1 MRRSKSVLN
10 DEMNNNYN
18 LENNEEQNQANK
30 PKPINISK
38 IYGISQNSRKLRKI
52 EEELD
57 QFDPDSL
64 MIRVDPT
71 IHSTKT
77 IKQIQ
82 FYYYNIKNEINKY
95 ISQEKLEESLKKKI
109 NKIPKQI
116 ELLVHPP
123 KVSTIP
129 PNDNNN
135 EKNANN
141 NNDNSKQKNAENDMG
156 TNDKDIQKE
165 NKPVID
171 YHYKLKNLETEI
183 GHSYQKYNTI
193 KSKNN
198 KLLIQLEEMRKE
210 NLFYMNKL
218 SELKK
223 ELKEKEKY
231 YNETKSKV
239 EENIN
244 KNNQN
249 DSLTEIIEKQAIL
262 NKKTQEMTDNI
273 LDSNSEYIEKMAK
286 NKYLDFQKKELEELI
301 KNLEKKRNKEHQ
313 DFNDKIKD
321 EYNKIKDYQK
331 ESKILNELDKD
342 KMNSL
347 EELFNEILEETKTQ
361 NSIQLIEHLSRTREE
376 NISFKSSVE
385 TLYEYVEKLQEE
397 VNTLEYIISFCEEKM
412 KNKIKLGEN
421 DIKNVDDIN
430 KASNLYIKLQYHV
443 IKVLYKQYTDKL
455 FEILKMYN
463 IDMSQKYL
471 FKSENIN
478 AFIEF
483 TVDLQEKL
491 KKIADKIKIEAGS
504 SGSKN
509 FFDFN
514 KWNNK
519 WDRIN
524 MAKDEVIKDYYN
536 NFGKGLKFNKKNIK
550 SLVDAYLSKESK
562 KTPSNKK

>member
-18 LENNEEQNQANK
+18 LENNEEQNQTNK

-385 TLYEYVEKLQEE
+385 TLYEYVEKLQDE

-504 SGSKN
+504 PGSKN

>member
-1 MRRSKSVLN
+1 MRRSKSVLALKKEN
-10 DEMNNNYN
+10 DNQ
-18 LENNEEQNQANK
+18 LENNEEETQTGK
-30 PKPINISK
+30 LIDINK
-38 IYGISQNSRKLRKI
+38 IYGKNSYSRKLKKI
-52 EEELD
+52 EDELN

-64 MIRVDPT
+64 MLKVDPT

-82 FYYYNIKNEINKY
+82 FYYNNIKKGINNY
-95 ISQEKLEESLKKKI
+95 INQEKLEESLKKKI

-129 PNDNNN
+129 QNDNNN
-135 EKNANN
+135 SKAKNSGEAG
-141 NNDNSKQKNAENDMG
+141 DM
-156 TNDKDIQKE
+156 QKE

-223 ELKEKEKY
+223 ELKEKEKH

-244 KNNQN
+244 KNNENESLN
-249 DSLTEIIEKQAIL
+249 DIIEKQTLL
-262 NKKTQEMTDNI
+262 NKKTQEMTDHI

-286 NKYLDFQKKELEELI
+286 NKFLDFQRKELEELI
-301 KNLEKKRNKEHQ
+301 KNLEQKRKEEHEE
-313 DFNDKIKD
+313 FNNKIKD
-321 EYNKIKDYQK
+321 EYNKIKDYKK
-331 ESKILNELDKD
+331 ESKILNELDKE
-342 KMNSL
+342 KMNNL

-376 NISFKSSVE
+376 NISFKSSVDS
-385 TLYEYVEKLQEE
+385 LYEYVEQLQEE
-397 VNTLEYIISFCEEKM
+397 VNTLEYIISFCEEEM

-430 KASNLYIKLQYHV
+430 KASSLYIKLQYHV

-463 IDMSQKYL
+463 VDLNDKYL

-504 SGSKN
+504 AISKN
-509 FFDFN
+509 YFDFN

-519 WDRIN
+519 WDKIN
-524 MAKDEVIKDYYN
+524 MAKDEVIKEYN
-536 NFGKGLKFNKKNIK
+536 NTFGKGLKFNKKNIK
-550 SLVDAYLSKESK
+550 SLVDGYLIKDK

>member
-1 MRRSKSVLN
+1 MRRSKSVLATTKNYNSQSHIEN
-10 DEMNNNYN
+10 DEEENQTYKVNTMNTID
-18 LENNEEQNQANK
+18 LNK
-30 PKPINISK
+30 L
-38 IYGISQNSRKLRKI
+38 YGKTPYSRKLKKI
-52 EEELD
+52 EDELN

-64 MIRVDPT
+64 MLKVDPT

-82 FYYYNIKNEINKY
+82 FYYNNIKIEIKNY
-95 ISQEKLEESLKKKI
+95 LNQEKLEESLKKKI

-123 KVSTIP
+123 KVSTITQG
-129 PNDNNN
+129 DS
-135 EKNANN
+135 NN
-141 NNDNSKQKNAENDMG
+141 NNNNSSKAKNTGNDSG
-156 TNDKDIQKE
+156 QDVQKE

-223 ELKEKEKY
+223 ELKEKEKH

-239 EENIN
+239 EDNIN
-244 KNNQN
+244 KNNEN
-249 DSLTEIIEKQAIL
+249 DSLTDIIEKQAML

-286 NKYLDFQKKELEELI
+286 NKYLDFQKKELENLI
-301 KNLEKKRNKEHQ
+301 KNLEKKRNEEHKE
-313 DFNDKIKD
+313 FNDKIKD
-321 EYNKIKDYQK
+321 EYNKIKDYKK
-331 ESKILNELDKD
+331 ESKILNELDKE
-342 KMNSL
+342 KMDNL

-412 KNKIKLGEN
+412 KNKVKLGEN
-421 DIKNVDDIN
+421 DLKNVDDIN
-430 KASNLYIKLQYHV
+430 KASSLYIKLQYHV

-455 FEILKMYN
+455 FEILKMNN
-463 IDMSQKYL
+463 IDLNNKYL

-491 KKIADKIKIEAGS
+491 KQIADKIKIEAS
-504 SGSKN
+504 SVGTKS

-514 KWNNK
+514 KWNSK
-519 WDRIN
+519 WDKIN
-524 MAKDEVIKDYYN
+524 MAKDDVIKEYN
-536 NFGKGLKFNKKNIK
+536 STFGKGLRFNKNSIK
-550 SLVDAYLSKESK
+550 SLVDGYLIKDK
-562 KTPSNKK
+562 KSTSNKK

>member
-1 MRRSKSVLN
+1 MRRSKSVLDYKN
-10 DEMNNNYN
+10 SNNN
-18 LENNEEQNQANK
+18 LEEENPEANQTGK
-30 PKPINISK
+30 LTLVDINK
-38 IYGISQNSRKLRKI
+38 IYGKTPYSRKLKKI
-52 EEELD
+52 EDELN

-64 MIRVDPT
+64 MLKVDPT

-82 FYYYNIKNEINKY
+82 FYYNNIKNEINKY
-95 ISQEKLEESLKKKI
+95 INQEKLEDSLKKKI

-129 PNDNNN
+129 QN
-135 EKNANN
+135 ENSSNN
-141 NNDNSKQKNAENDMG
+141 NNSNKKNTGD
-156 TNDKDIQKE
+156 DKDVQKE

-210 NLFYMNKL
+210 NIFYMNKL

-249 DSLTEIIEKQAIL
+249 DSLNEIIEKQTLL
-262 NKKTQEMTDNI
+262 NKKNQEMTDNI
-273 LDSNSEYIEKMAK
+273 LDNNSEYIEKKAK
-286 NKYLDFQKKELEELI
+286 KKYLDFQKKELEELI
-301 KNLEKKRNKEHQ
+301 KNMEKNRNLEQEQ
-313 DFNDKIKD
+313 FNNKIKE

-331 ESKILNELDKD
+331 ESKILNELDKE
-342 KMNSL
+342 KMDNL

-385 TLYEYVEKLQEE
+385 KLYEYIVHLQEE
-397 VNTLEYIISFCEEKM
+397 VNTLEYIISFCEEEM

-421 DIKNVDDIN
+421 DLKNVDDIN
-430 KASNLYIKLQYHV
+430 KASSLYIKLQYHV

-455 FEILKMYN
+455 FELLKMYN
-463 IDMSQKYL
+463 VDLNDKYL

-478 AFIEF
+478 SFIEF

-504 SGSKN
+504 ASSKSY
-509 FFDFN
+509 FDFN
-514 KWNNK
+514 KWNTK
-519 WDRIN
+519 WDKIN
-524 MAKDEVIKDYYN
+524 MAKDEVIKEYN
-536 NFGKGLKFNKKNIK
+536 STFGKGLKFNKKNIK
-550 SLVDAYLSKESK
+550 SLVDGYLSKDK
-562 KTPSNKK
+562 KSPSNKK

>member
-1 MRRSKSVLN
+1 MRRSKSVLASKNKN
-10 DEMNNNYN
+10 DNEF
-18 LENNEEQNQANK
+18 ENNEEENQTGK
-30 PKPINISK
+30 LIDINK
-38 IYGISQNSRKLRKI
+38 IYGKNSYSRKLKKI
-52 EEELD
+52 EDELA

-64 MIRVDPT
+64 MLKVDPT

-82 FYYYNIKNEINKY
+82 FYYNNIKKGINNY
-95 ISQEKLEESLKKKI
+95 INQEKLEESLKKKI

-129 PNDNNN
+129 QNDNNN
-135 EKNANN
+135 SKAKNSGEAG
-141 NNDNSKQKNAENDMG
+141 DM
-156 TNDKDIQKE
+156 QKE

-223 ELKEKEKY
+223 ELKEKEKH

-244 KNNQN
+244 KNNENERLN
-249 DSLTEIIEKQAIL
+249 DIIEKQTLL
-262 NKKTQEMTDNI
+262 NKKTQEMTDHI

-301 KNLEKKRNKEHQ
+301 KNLEQKRKEEHEE
-313 DFNDKIKD
+313 FNNKIKD
-321 EYNKIKDYQK
+321 EYNKIKDYKK
-331 ESKILNELDKD
+331 ESKILNELDKE
-342 KMNSL
+342 KMNNL

-376 NISFKSSVE
+376 NISFKSSVDS
-385 TLYEYVEKLQEE
+385 LYEYVEQLQEE
-397 VNTLEYIISFCEEKM
+397 VNTLEYIISFCEEEM

-430 KASNLYIKLQYHV
+430 KASSLYIKLQYHV
-443 IKVLYKQYTDKL
+443 IRVLYKQYTDKL

-463 IDMSQKYL
+463 VDLSDKYL

-504 SGSKN
+504 AISKN
-509 FFDFN
+509 YFDFN

-519 WDRIN
+519 WDKIN
-524 MAKDEVIKDYYN
+524 MAKDEVIKEYN
-536 NFGKGLKFNKKNIK
+536 NTFGKGLKFNKKNIK
-550 SLVDAYLSKESK
+550 SLVDGYLIKDK

>member
-1 MRRSKSVLN
+1 MRRSKSDL
-10 DEMNNNYN
+10 DYKKNNNN
-18 LENNEEQNQANK
+18 LEEENPEANQTGK
-30 PKPINISK
+30 LTLVDINK
-38 IYGISQNSRKLRKI
+38 IYGKTPYSRKLKKI
-52 EEELD
+52 EDELN

-64 MIRVDPT
+64 MLKVDPT

-82 FYYYNIKNEINKY
+82 FYYNNIKNEINKY
-95 ISQEKLEESLKKKI
+95 INQEKLEDSLKKKI

-129 PNDNNN
+129 QN
-135 EKNANN
+135 ENSSNN
-141 NNDNSKQKNAENDMG
+141 NNSNKKNTGD
-156 TNDKDIQKE
+156 DKDVQKE

-210 NLFYMNKL
+210 NIFYMNKL

-249 DSLTEIIEKQAIL
+249 DSLNEIIEKQTLL
-262 NKKTQEMTDNI
+262 NKKNQEMTDNI
-273 LDSNSEYIEKMAK
+273 LDNNSEYIEKKAK
-286 NKYLDFQKKELEELI
+286 KKYLDFQKKELEELI
-301 KNLEKKRNKEHQ
+301 KNMEKNRNLEQEQ
-313 DFNDKIKD
+313 FNNKIKE

-331 ESKILNELDKD
+331 ESKILNELDKE
-342 KMNSL
+342 KMDNL

-385 TLYEYVEKLQEE
+385 KLYEYIVHLQEE
-397 VNTLEYIISFCEEKM
+397 VNTLEYIISFCEEEM

-421 DIKNVDDIN
+421 DLKNVDDIN
-430 KASNLYIKLQYHV
+430 KASSLYIKLQYHV

-455 FEILKMYN
+455 FELLKMYN
-463 IDMSQKYL
+463 VDLNDKYL

-478 AFIEF
+478 SFIEF

-504 SGSKN
+504 ASSKSY
-509 FFDFN
+509 FDFN
-514 KWNNK
+514 KWNTK
-519 WDRIN
+519 WDKIN
-524 MAKDEVIKDYYN
+524 MAKDEVIKEYN
-536 NFGKGLKFNKKNIK
+536 STFGKGLKFNKKNIK
-550 SLVDAYLSKESK
+550 SLVDGYLSKDK
-562 KTPSNKK
+562 KSPSNKK

>member
-1 MRRSKSVLN
+1 MRRSKSVIN
-10 DEMNNNYN
+10 ENNNN
-18 LENNEEQNQANK
+18 QIENNEEQNQTNK
-30 PKPINISK
+30 MTTIDINK
-38 IYGISQNSRKLRKI
+38 IYGKTAISRKLKKI
-52 EEELD
+52 EDELD

-64 MIRVDPT
+64 MLKVDPT

-82 FYYYNIKNEINKY
+82 FYYNNIKSEINKY
-95 ISQEKLEESLKKKI
+95 ISQEKLEENLKKKI
-109 NKIPKQI
+109 SKIPKQI

-129 PNDNNN
+129 PNDNN
-135 EKNANN
+135 K
-141 NNDNSKQKNAENDMG
+141 NDNTNNYKPRNQGDDQGA
-156 TNDKDIQKE
+156 NDKDIQKE

-183 GHSYQKYNTI
+183 EHSYQKYNTI

-210 NLFYMNKL
+210 NIFYMNKL

-249 DSLTEIIEKQAIL
+249 DSLTDIIEKQAIL
-262 NKKTQEMTDNI
+262 NRKTQEMTNNI

-286 NKYLDFQKKELEELI
+286 NKYLDFQRKELEELI
-301 KNLEKKRNKEHQ
+301 KNLEKKRSKEQQ

-321 EYNKIKDYQK
+321 EYNKIKDFQK

-342 KMNSL
+342 KMDKL

-376 NISFKSSVE
+376 NISFKSSVD

-412 KNKIKLGEN
+412 KDKIKLGEN

-430 KASNLYIKLQYHV
+430 KASTLYIKLQYHV

-455 FEILKMYN
+455 FDILKQYN
-463 IDMSQKYL
+463 IDLNQKYL

-491 KKIADKIKIEAGS
+491 KKIADKIKVEAGGS
-504 SGSKN
+504 NSKN
-509 FFDFN
+509 YFDFN

-524 MAKDEVIKDYYN
+524 MAKDDVIKDYYN
-536 NFGKGLKFNKKNIK
+536 TFGKGLKFNKKSIK
-550 SLVDAYLSKESK
+550 SLVDGYLSKDRK
-562 KTPSNKK
+562 APSNKK

>member
-1 MRRSKSVLN
+1 MNRSRSVLN
-10 DEMNNNYN
+10 KNYKNDSNPLKDLDED
-18 LENNEEQNQANK
+18 
-30 PKPINISK
+30 
-38 IYGISQNSRKLRKI
+38 SQNTQTKTNLPEVKTLYGKSPYSLKLQKI
-52 EEELD
+52 IDELA
-57 QFDPDSL
+57 QIDPNSL
-64 MIRVDPT
+64 MQKVDPT
-71 IHSTKT
+71 IDSTKT
-77 IKQIQ
+77 IQQIQ
-82 FYYYNIKNEINKY
+82 TYYNGIKKEINTFVR
-95 ISQEKLEESLKKKI
+95 QEKLEEELKKQI

-116 ELLVHPP
+116 EMLVHPP
-123 KVSTIP
+123 KVNTLSHNESQVTHP
-129 PNDNNN
+129 KYNN
-135 EKNANN
+135 
-141 NNDNSKQKNAENDMG
+141 
-156 TNDKDIQKE
+156 TTDKDNQKE

-183 GHSYQKYNTI
+183 GHSYQKFNTI

-223 ELKEKEKY
+223 ELKEKEKH

-244 KNNQN
+244 KNNEN
-249 DSLTEIIEKQAIL
+249 DSLTDIIEKQAIL

-286 NKYLDFQKKELEELI
+286 NKYLDFQKKELELLI
-301 KNLEKKRNKEHQ
+301 KDLEKKRNKEHQ
-313 DFNDKIKD
+313 EFNDKIKD
-321 EYNKIKDYQK
+321 EYNKIKDYKK
-331 ESKILNELDKD
+331 ESRILNELDKEKMD
-342 KMNSL
+342 KL

-385 TLYEYVEKLQEE
+385 TLYEYVENLQEE

-412 KNKIKLGEN
+412 KNKIKLGEK
-421 DIKNVDDIN
+421 DIQNVDDIN
-430 KASNLYIKLQYHV
+430 KASSLYIKLQYHV
-443 IKVLYKQYTDKL
+443 IKVLYKQYTDQL
-455 FEILKMYN
+455 FEILKMNN
-463 IDMSQKYL
+463 IDLSEKYL

-491 KKIADKIKIEAGS
+491 KQIADKIKIEAGS
-504 SGSKN
+504 VSSKSY
-509 FFDFN
+509 FDFN

-524 MAKDEVIKDYYN
+524 MAKDEVIKEYN
-536 NFGKGLKFNKKNIK
+536 NTFGKGLKFNKKSIK
-550 SLVDAYLSKESK
+550 SLVDGYLGKDK
-562 KTPSNKK
+562 KVPSNKK

>member
-1 MRRSKSVLN
+1 MRRSKSVL
-10 DEMNNNYN
+10 DYKKSNNN
-18 LENNEEQNQANK
+18 LEEDSPEANQTGK
-30 PKPINISK
+30 LTLIDINK
-38 IYGISQNSRKLRKI
+38 IYGKTPFSRKLKTI
-52 EEELD
+52 EDELN

-64 MIRVDPT
+64 MLRVDPT

-82 FYYYNIKNEINKY
+82 FYYNNIKNEINKY
-95 ISQEKLEESLKKKI
+95 INQEKLEDSLKKKI

-129 PNDNNN
+129 QNENNPNNN
-135 EKNANN
+135 INN
-141 NNDNSKQKNAENDMG
+141 KKSSGDA
-156 TNDKDIQKE
+156 NDKDVQKE

-210 NLFYMNKL
+210 NIFYMNKL

-223 ELKEKEKY
+223 ELKEKEKH

-249 DSLTEIIEKQAIL
+249 DSLNEIIEKQTLL
-262 NKKTQEMTDNI
+262 NKKNQEMTDNI
-273 LDSNSEYIEKMAK
+273 LDNNSEYIEKKAK
-286 NKYLDFQKKELEELI
+286 KKYLDFQKKELEELI
-301 KNLEKKRNKEHQ
+301 KNMEKNRNLEQEQ
-313 DFNDKIKD
+313 FNNKIKE

-331 ESKILNELDKD
+331 ESKILNELDKE
-342 KMNSL
+342 KMDNL

-385 TLYEYVEKLQEE
+385 KLYEYIVHLQEE
-397 VNTLEYIISFCEEKM
+397 VNTLEYIISFCEEEM

-421 DIKNVDDIN
+421 DLKNVDDIN
-430 KASNLYIKLQYHV
+430 KASSLYIKLQYHV

-455 FEILKMYN
+455 FELLKMYN
-463 IDMSQKYL
+463 IDLNDKYL

-478 AFIEF
+478 SFIEF

-504 SGSKN
+504 ASSKSY
-509 FFDFN
+509 FDFN

-519 WDRIN
+519 WDKIN
-524 MAKDEVIKDYYN
+524 MAKDEVIKEYN
-536 NFGKGLKFNKKNIK
+536 NTFGKGLKFNKKNIK
-550 SLVDAYLSKESK
+550 SLVDGYLSKDK
-562 KTPSNKK
+562 KTPNKK